1 MESYE
6 EFIAATFAASNAIL
20 LLKTILI
27 SGKLPKDRFDEGMDS
42 LLGIL
47 SDLKEAVENSEYTAE
62 YVKRHVRR
70 LEALAHAI
78 R

>member
-1 MESYE
+1 MDNYE
-6 EFIAATFAASNAIL
+6 EFIAATLAASNAIL

-27 SGKLPKDRFDEGMDS
+27 SSNLPEDRFEEGMES
-42 LLGIL
+42 LIGIL
-47 SDLKEAVENSEYTAE
+47 TDLKEAVENSEHTTE